1 MFDGEIV
8 EEVPREPVIPFD
20 AVRIT
25 LNNGRRFAFISD
37 RNHRCYLDRY
47 CRFKVL
53 NREGNE
59 IKEFDFPREN
69 IMIVEVLPCSS
80 YDEANDKMAEFIE

>member
-1 MFDGEIV
+1 MFDGEII

-37 RNHRCYLDRY
+37 KNHRWYLDRY

-59 IKEFDFPREN
+59 DYIQEVPWINLNDFR
-69 IMIVEVLPCSS
+69 
-80 YDEANDKMAEFIE
+80 K